1 MVDAVVSD
9 QVVVDNGADYLGRLF
24 DLLFRVLADY
34 LRDSP
39 VLLRTFGGPS
49 VIRAI
54 SPTAA
59 GQFDLG

>member
-9 QVVVDNGADYLGRLF
+9 QVVVDDGADYLGRLF

-39 VLLRTFGGPS
+39 VLLAHIWRS
-49 VIRAI
+49 VCHSSNLNYSSRAV
-54 SPTAA
+54 
-59 GQFDLG
+59 